1 MFWFGP
7 RVPLEWVMQLPGGI
21 PPAEGTGCLYCREP
35 IVHGDSGVR
44 LAYVKPADDGQ
55 SVSVPAAAHFACQ
68 MRQMVGSAAHQRREC
83 SCFVPG
89 SGEHDDPAL
98 SVRENALAATAA
110 FLENAVDWN
119 SDTDAARP

>member
-21 PPAEGTGCLYCREP
+21 PPAEGTDCLYCREP
-35 IVHGDSGVR
+35 ILDGDCGIR
-44 LAYVKPADDGQ
+44 LAYTVAYAQPADGDWTDSQ
-55 SVSVPAAAHFACQ
+55 PAAAHFACQ
-68 MRQMVGSAAHQRREC
+68 MRQTVGSVSHQRREC

-98 SVRENALAATAA
+98 TARENALAATAM
-110 FLENAVDWN
+110 FLEGGSHDGEA
-119 SDTDAARP
+119 